1 MEALIIFGVESDCE
15 SGFSV
20 TAGSFVVNRSVKSK
34 NVLSNPSV
42 QYILITYSEAALTSM
57 FEFSDKIREASENE
71 CASNKMKRKYHSAGT
86 ITNYWEREKERE
98 RETLSH

>member
-1 MEALIIFGVESDCE
+1 MEALIIFGFESDCE

-34 NVLSNPSV
+34 NVVSNPSV

-71 CASNKMKRKYHSAGT
+71 CTINKM
-86 ITNYWEREKERE
+86 ERE
-98 RETLSH
+98 RERERWSH